1 MSAWRAFFLLLVAAN
16 LALYAWTQLGE
27 SEAGIV
33 DPEPMRRQVQPERIR
48 VVPGPDAPA
57 KAASGAPAG
66 TTPPANSTMAS
77 PAAACVEW
85 GGFALAEAPRAEKA
99 LEPLALGARL
109 AQHRTEETAG
119 WWAFIPPQGNRP
131 AALKK
136 VAELKALGVEE
147 FFVMQDEGPQR
158 WAISLGVFRT
168 EDAAKNRLE
177 ALRAKGVRSAVIGQ
191 RETQVPKV
199 WYQVKNAEAPLQ
211 ERLKELAQQYP
222 GTEVRAC
229 P

>member
-1 MSAWRAFFLLLVAAN
+1 MSRWRAFFLLLVAAN
-16 LALYAWTQLGE
+16 LALLAWTRLGDPE
-27 SEAGIV
+27 EGIV
-33 DPEPMRRQVQPERIR
+33 DPEPMRRQVQPDRIR
-48 VVPGPDAPA
+48 VVPGPEPA
-57 KAASGAPAG
+57 KPAASAAAGAAAPVSPA
-66 TTPPANSTMAS
+66 PPAA
-77 PAAACVEW
+77 PAAACLEW

-119 WWAFIPPQGNRP
+119 WWAYMPPQGNRA

-147 FFVMQDEGPQR
+147 FFVLQDEGPQR

-168 EDAAKNRLE
+168 EEAAKSRLDT
-177 ALRAKGVRSAVIGQ
+177 LRAKGVRSAVIGQ

-199 WYQVKNAEAPLQ
+199 WFQVKSAEAALQ
-211 ERLKELAQQYP
+211 ERLKELAAQFP